1 MITLKLKNAEALAL
15 QTAVWMGADDMSV
28 GASED
33 EPRFTRSEIAH
44 VLAAA
49 AKLNDAVRHLHKS
62 DTAPEQCPDGVDSE
76 WYAKFSADLWR
87 GVDK

>member
-1 MITLKLKNAEALAL
+1 MVTLKLTNAEALAL
-15 QTAVWMGADDMSV
+15 QSAVVMGADDMSV
-28 GASED
+28 GVE
-33 EPRFTRSEIAH
+33 EQRFTRSEIAH

-76 WYAKFSADLWR
+76 WYEKFSAALWR